1 MTFWKRKDGEL
12 DDEIRAHFAI
22 AVRERMERGED
33 RQTAEREARKE
44 FGSTAQVRETVREV
58 WGWRG
63 LENLV
68 QDIRYAWRGLRRSP
82 GFAAVAIGSLALG
95 IGANTAIFTLVY
107 AVMLKT
113 LPVKNPHELVELLQK
128 YPSDPRGNGYW
139 SRASFEHFRDNNHVF
154 SVMSGSSTDNH
165 AEVRIGDS
173 EVEIMAGEYVLGNYF
188 EVLGVQPVLGR
199 AIGAQDKGEAAVV
212 SWALWQAR
220 YEGNAAILG
229 KRIVVDK
236 KPMTI
241 VGVAPRAFTGLRADT
256 KTAVWLSREPGMQA
270 GLAMFARL
278 KEGATLE
285 HARAEM
291 RLLYQ
296 FTIDEEAKNSKDSQ
310 VRKMKVEVES
320 AATGFSPP
328 RDRFGRPLVVLM
340 TVVAVLLAIACI
352 NMASMM
358 LARAASRQRE
368 LAVRVGLGASRLRLI
383 QQTMTESLML
393 SVTGALVGVVLAH
406 WATAA
411 LLRIMAS
418 GRQHERVSMDIQPDA
433 QTLLFTAGIAV
444 LTGILFGLAPAWYAF
459 RTAPASPLRQA
470 GVAGETRLGRVFG
483 SGLVVAQVAASVV
496 LLGAAGL
503 FVSYLSKLR
512 NLDLGFQRENILL
525 MRVEPEQGMDRAVRA
540 LRYKELLQRL
550 AAIPGVRSVS
560 IGGATPIQGAAA
572 SRMVIAE
579 GFTERPEE
587 RRWVHLN
594 WVAPK
599 YFETMGTPLLRG
611 RDFQFEDE
619 GRAPVMIVNQALVD
633 YYFKGVN
640 PIGKHLQ
647 MDSNNDKGVFE
658 IVGVVGNAKYTELR
672 DAPPRTMYRNT
683 FQRGYLASQ
692 FVLRTHG
699 NPESI
704 VGLVRRPVK
713 ELLPGARIDGILTM
727 AEQIDGAIVPERLI
741 AQLTGLFGA
750 LGALIAAIG
759 LYGLLAYSVARR
771 TSEIGIRMAL
781 GATQAD
787 VYRAV
792 LRQALTI
799 TAVGLMVGS
808 VLAYW
813 GEGLAGAMVADLP
826 VEHHLPLLFGAA
838 VTVGLALLA
847 AFVPARRAARV
858 DPVQAL
864 RSE

>member
-1 MTFWKRKDGEL
+1 
-12 DDEIRAHFAI
+12 
-22 AVRERMERGED
+22 
-33 RQTAEREARKE
+33 
-44 FGSTAQVRETVREV
+44 
-58 WGWRG
+58 
-63 LENLV
+63 
-68 QDIRYAWRGLRRSP
+68 
-82 GFAAVAIGSLALG
+82 
-95 IGANTAIFTLVY
+95 
-107 AVMLKT
+107 
-113 LPVKNPHELVELLQK
+113 
-128 YPSDPRGNGYW
+128 
-139 SRASFEHFRDNNHVF
+139 
-154 SVMSGSSTDNH
+154 
-165 AEVRIGDS
+165 
-173 EVEIMAGEYVLGNYF
+173 
-188 EVLGVQPVLGR
+188 
-199 AIGAQDKGEAAVV
+199 
-212 SWALWQAR
+212 
-220 YEGNAAILG
+220 
-229 KRIVVDK
+229 
-236 KPMTI
+236 
-241 VGVAPRAFTGLRADT
+241 
-256 KTAVWLSREPGMQA
+256 
-270 GLAMFARL
+270 
-278 KEGATLE
+278 
-285 HARAEM
+285 
-291 RLLYQ
+291 
-296 FTIDEEAKNSKDSQ
+296 
-310 VRKMKVEVES
+310 
-320 AATGFSPP
+320 
-328 RDRFGRPLVVLM
+328 
-340 TVVAVLLAIACI
+340 
-352 NMASMM
+352 
-358 LARAASRQRE
+358 
-368 LAVRVGLGASRLRLI
+368 
-383 QQTMTESLML
+383 
-393 SVTGALVGVVLAH
+393 
-406 WATAA
+406 
-411 LLRIMAS
+411 
-418 GRQHERVSMDIQPDA
+418 
-433 QTLLFTAGIAV
+433 
-444 LTGILFGLAPAWYAF
+444 
-459 RTAPASPLRQA
+459 
-470 GVAGETRLGRVFG
+470 
-483 SGLVVAQVAASVV
+483 
-496 LLGAAGL
+496 
-503 FVSYLSKLR
+503 
-512 NLDLGFQRENILL
+512 
-525 MRVEPEQGMDRAVRA
+525 MDRAVRA

-572 SRMVIAE
+572 SRIVIAE
-579 GFTERPEE
+579 GFTERAED
-587 RRWVHLN
+587 RRYVYLN

-683 FQRGYLASQ
+683 FQRGFLASQ
-692 FVLRTHG
+692 FVLGTHG
-699 NPESI
+699 NPASI
-704 VGLVRRPVK
+704 AGLVRRPVK

-799 TAVGLMVGS
+799 TAIGLVVGS

-813 GEGLAGAMVADLP
+813 GEGLAAAMIADLP